1 MNFKLSEEV
10 PRFRTYPELGP
21 ELQFENDPE
30 VLRKAFLTQGLILPQ
45 ELLMPAD
52 PHAEVYDEWKEL
64 LTS

>member
-1 MNFKLSEEV
+1 MNSNLNEEV

-30 VLRKAFLTQGLILPQ
+30 VLRKAFLMQGLILPQ
-45 ELLMPAD
+45 ELLMAAD